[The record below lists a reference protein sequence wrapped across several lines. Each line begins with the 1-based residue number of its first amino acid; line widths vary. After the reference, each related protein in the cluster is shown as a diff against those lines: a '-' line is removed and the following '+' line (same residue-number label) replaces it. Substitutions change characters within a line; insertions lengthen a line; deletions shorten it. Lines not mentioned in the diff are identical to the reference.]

1 MPSLEVERVR
11 RPRGDRVL
19 SRKQGEQRRHLPS
32 LTEVIHEAKRPME
45 NESEV
50 TREPSGQ
57 VTSLTRRI
65 GGHKVT
71 EHWVQKGQEAKGEGY
86 ANRAKAA

>member
-1 MPSLEVERVR
+1 
-11 RPRGDRVL
+11 
-19 SRKQGEQRRHLPS
+19 
-32 LTEVIHEAKRPME
+32 ME
-45 NESEV
+45 NESKV